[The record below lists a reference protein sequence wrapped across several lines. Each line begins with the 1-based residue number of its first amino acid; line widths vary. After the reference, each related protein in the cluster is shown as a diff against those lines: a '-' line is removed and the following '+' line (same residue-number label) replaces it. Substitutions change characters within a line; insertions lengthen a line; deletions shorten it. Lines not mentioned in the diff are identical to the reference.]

1 MNKSYIIAL
10 LLAASTGKR
19 LHKTDIRGPSTD
31 GPTAGVYQWPTPAP
45 AMAPIPG
52 PFVATAAAFV
62 QLKDV
67 GATGSAGYDSHAVLS
82 DALHADRK
90 FKI

>member
-1 MNKSYIIAL
+1 MAPIPGPFVAT
-10 LLAASTGKR
+10 AAAAFAQKG
-19 LHKTDIRGPSTD
+19 DIRGPTTD